1 MAQKAADTQ
10 GPTFCIVDP
19 TLKNLVGHHFAYDAA
34 VAHAASQSGYAP
46 LILAHRLSEREIAE
60 HIGVEAVFA
69 EDMWGARRPAT
80 WLGRALAKLP
90 ANLFFLFT
98 LAARARRLPPRSI
111 VFVHSFIDR
120 QILGLALL
128 PLFLRRRRSL
138 AYVYLLR
145 YQPDFYRS
153 AVAACSFFLLERI
166 AERCGVRLATDS
178 ERLRDLLEELTTLPI
193 EVLPIPHVPPE
204 ACDGATQPSDRAR
217 RCRLVSLGSAR
228 DEKGFYEILD
238 AIRIL
243 HRDGFGEGFHFVL
256 QCNDPTPEVADA
268 IAAFQ
273 AEHLPHCE
281 LLVETLSPEAYYRQL
296 HEADVVLLPYWQSIY
311 TARTS
316 GVFMEALAA
325 GKPVI
330 ATRDS
335 WMSDQLAAYGAGV
348 LCDDRNPAVLAR
360 AIRQAAADLVP
371 LSARA
376 RGSRGRWLAQHNP
389 QALVQAIA
397 STESLHVGAAPRR
410 IALLYPWED
419 FVEKQGG
426 ASRRC
431 NLLVDFLAPKVVS
444 IRVLQSGRRAPMAV
458 PGCHVS
464 ALGRVPPS
472 AVLARILLRL
482 AVLAATFGK
491 GTRHDWIIWQF
502 IRLRF
507 IGRFRR
513 RIRRLIRW
521 ADVVLLEYPFWMSVV
536 GPIARQ
542 KGKRVVLTVHDIMAM
557 QISDAPALRKLAW
570 RFERRALGMADRL
583 VAVSSSDQAT
593 LRDAG
598 LQAELAP
605 NPADGRLFDLDRL
618 PEPRRIIAEQ
628 FGLQL
633 PGRRICLFVG
643 SLHEPNV
650 VAADRIRELARR
662 MRGWAGAADIG
673 FVVAGG
679 CAPAERDGN
688 FVALGRV
695 EDALLMAL
703 YALADLVLI
712 PLPYGTGTSLKTIE
726 AMAGGKVVLGT
737 AAAFRGLDLTSG
749 IEAVVED
756 DLERYSE
763 RVVELLADH
772 VGRVRIG
779 ASARRSATHYDY
791 RIAYRAY
798 LDLLE
803 FPAAAADDDD
813 RLKIGRLAE
822 RSIGLLGAPS
832 PERRTRIPDTPFGA
846 GYPST

>member
-1 MAQKAADTQ
+1 MTQQAAGTQ

-19 TLKNLVGHHFAYDAA
+19 TLQNLVGHHYAYDVA
-34 VAHAASQSGYAP
+34 VAHAARQSGYVP
-46 LILAHRLSEREIAE
+46 LILAHRQAEREIAE
-60 HIGVEAVFA
+60 QVGVEPTFA
-69 EDMWGARRPAT
+69 EDMWGARRPVT

-90 ANLFFLFT
+90 ANVRFLHT

-128 PLFLRRRRSL
+128 PLLLGRKRSL

-153 AVAACSFFLLERI
+153 AVAACAFYLLERI
-166 AERCGVRLATDS
+166 SERCGVRLATDS

-204 ACDGATQPSDRAR
+204 ACDGATCPSDGERG
-217 RCRLVSLGSAR
+217 CRLVSLGSAR
-228 DEKGFYEILD
+228 DEKGIYEILD

-243 HRDGFGEGFHFVL
+243 HRDGFAEGLHFVL

-268 IAAFQ
+268 IAAFE
-273 AEHLPHCE
+273 AERPPHCE
-281 LLVETLSPEAYYRQL
+281 LLTEMLSPEAYYRQL
-296 HEADVVLLPYWQSIY
+296 HQADVVLLPYWRSIY

-335 WMSDQLAAYGAGV
+335 WMSDQLATDGAGV
-348 LCDDRNPAVLAR
+348 LCDDRNAADLAR

-376 RGSRGRWLAQHNP
+376 RASRGRWLARHSP
-389 QALVQAIA
+389 QALVQAIVSPGSMHA
-397 STESLHVGAAPRR
+397 GGSPQR

-431 NLLVDFLAPKVVS
+431 NLLVDFLAPRVAS
-444 IRVLQSGRRAPMAV
+444 IRVLQSGRRPPMV
-458 PGCHVS
+458 LPGCRVS

-472 AVLARILLRL
+472 AVLARVLLRL
-482 AVLAATFGK
+482 AVLAATLGK
-491 GTRHDWIIWQF
+491 GARHDWIIWQF
-502 IRLRF
+502 IRLHC

-513 RIRRLIRW
+513 RIGRLVRW

-536 GPIARQ
+536 GPIAHQ
-542 KGKRVVLTVHDIMAM
+542 EGKRVVLTVHDIMAA

-570 RFERRALGMADRL
+570 RFERPALGMADRL
-583 VAVSSSDQAT
+583 VAVSPGDQAM
-593 LRDAG
+593 LCEAG
-598 LQAELAP
+598 LRAELVP
-605 NPADGRLFDLDRL
+605 NPADSRMFDLDGL
-618 PEPRRIIAEQ
+618 PEPRRVIAEQ

-633 PGRRICLFVG
+633 PAGRICLFVG

-650 VAADRIRELARR
+650 IAADRIREMARR
-662 MRGWAGAADIG
+662 MCGLAEAADIG

-679 CAPAERDGN
+679 CAPAERDGK
-688 FVALGRV
+688 FAALGRV
-695 EDALLMAL
+695 DDTLLMAL
-703 YALADLVLI
+703 YALADLVVI

-749 IEAVVED
+749 IEVVVED
-756 DLERYSE
+756 DLERYPE
-763 RVVELLADH
+763 RVVELLGDDD
-772 VGRVRIG
+772 GRACIG
-779 ASARRSATHYDY
+779 ASARRFAARYDH
-791 RIAYRAY
+791 RVAYRPY
-798 LDLLE
+798 LDMLGPPNGARTKMCALT
-803 FPAAAADDDD
+803 
-813 RLKIGRLAE
+813 IAE
-822 RSIGLLGAPS
+822 LMS
-832 PERRTRIPDTPFGA
+832 RTP
-846 GYPST
+846 